1 MAYTSIS
8 DLLVEFSVQELAKLS
23 GDSSSTTI
31 NENRINMFCDM
42 AAVEIDATLFALY
55 NFPLENT
62 PQIIKNISYE
72 LTVYF
77 IYSSYYKNSEIPD
90 QIKWRRINANSL
102 LRMIKKGEIIVNSY
116 MPKSRI
122 ISRNTIE
129 VNEFD
134 LSYLRDLAVV

>member
-23 GDSSSTTI
+23 GDTSSTTI

-42 AAVEIDATLFALY
+42 ATSEIDSNLSMLY
-55 NFPLENT
+55 NLPFAT
-62 PQIIKNISYE
+62 IPQIIKNISFE
-72 LTVYF
+72 FTVYF

-102 LRMIKKGEIIVNSY
+102 LKMIKKGEIVINTDI
-116 MPKSRI
+116 PKSRI

-129 VNEFD
+129 ANEFD

>member
-8 DLLVEFSVQELAKLS
+8 DLLLEFSIQELAKLS
-23 GDSSSTTI
+23 GDNSNTTI
-31 NENRINMFCDM
+31 NENRINLFCDL
-42 AAVEIDATLFALY
+42 AAAEIDANLFTLY
-55 NFPLENT
+55 NLPFATT

-102 LRMIKKGEIIVNSY
+102 LKLIKKGEIIINSY
-116 MPKSRI
+116 LPKSRI

-129 VNEFD
+129 TNEFD
-134 LSYLRDLAVV
+134 LSYLREGFN

>member
-42 AAVEIDATLFALY
+42 ATAEIDVNLFTLY
-55 NFPLENT
+55 NLPFATT

-102 LRMIKKGEIIVNSY
+102 LKLIKKGEIIINSY
-116 MPKSRI
+116 LPKSRI